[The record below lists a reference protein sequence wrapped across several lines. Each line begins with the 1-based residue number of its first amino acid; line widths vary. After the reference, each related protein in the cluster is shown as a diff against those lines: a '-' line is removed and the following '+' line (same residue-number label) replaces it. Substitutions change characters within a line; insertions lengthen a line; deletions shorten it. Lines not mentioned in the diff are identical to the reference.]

1 MENELRNRLEKEL
14 IEELNPYVKII
25 LEASSHIIKSG
36 GKRIRPLIT
45 IYTGLMFGAPFE
57 KVIKL
62 AIGIEYIHV
71 ASLLHDDIVDKAEK
85 RRGKDTVNKLF
96 GSEIAVLTG
105 DYMYAK
111 SLNIYSTYG
120 DSLMIERL
128 SKSVM
133 DMAEGQILELKSVGE
148 LIDLETYYKI
158 IDGKT
163 ASLIGACFSI
173 GALSANKNNL
183 YLEMESVGIKVGR
196 AFQIIDDILDYE
208 GEEEKLGKPK
218 GLDLK
223 EGKCTLP
230 LILVKD
236 KIDKSL
242 VKSILLSQNLS
253 EEELNDII
261 EKIKELGGTKMAK
274 DIAKELIEESMSYI
288 ENIKVENEIYKNE
301 LLSILKKL
309 LNRTY

>member
-45 IYTGLMFGAPFE
+45 IYTGLMFGAPLE
-57 KVIKL
+57 KIIKL

-120 DSLMIERL
+120 NSLMIERL

-133 DMAEGQILELKSVGE
+133 DMAEGQILELKSIGE

-173 GALSANKNNL
+173 GALSADKNDL
-183 YLEMESVGIKVGR
+183 YLEMESIGIKVGR

-208 GEEEKLGKPK
+208 GDEEKLGKPK

-230 LILVKD
+230 IILVKD

-242 VKSILLSQNLS
+242 VKSILLSQDLS

-261 EKIKELGGTKMAK
+261 EKVKELGGTKMAK
-274 DIAKELIEESMSYI
+274 EIAKELTEESISYI
-288 ENIKVENEIYKNE
+288 EKTKVENDTYKNE
-301 LLSILKKL
+301 LLNILQKL